1 MREYKVD
8 VIIPT
13 LGPGE
18 KFHKLMQM
26 LGRQTYP
33 IERILIMN
41 TEKSLFPDQGYGKL
55 PGAEVRHLSREEF
68 DHGGTR
74 DRAASLCDGELL
86 LFMTQDAVPLDTYL
100 IERLVAAF
108 ADPDVAA
115 SYARQLPDGDCGVV
129 EQYTRRFNY
138 PDRSSVK
145 SKEDLPVYGIKTFF
159 CSNVCAMYR
168 KSVYDRLGGFE
179 KHTIFNEDMIFAGK
193 IIQDGGSIAYVAEA
207 QVIHSHNYGNMEQ
220 LRRNFDLAVSQ
231 AQHPEIFSMAKSES
245 EGMKLVKQT
254 AAYLVKKRRP
264 WLIAGLIVKSGF
276 KLIGYRLGKT
286 YKKLPRWLIM
296 KLTMNRAYWK

>member
-1 MREYKVD
+1 
-8 VIIPT
+8 
-13 LGPGE
+13 
-18 KFHKLMQM
+18 
-26 LGRQTYP
+26 
-33 IERILIMN
+33 
-41 TEKSLFPDQGYGKL
+41 
-55 PGAEVRHLSREEF
+55 
-68 DHGGTR
+68 
-74 DRAASLCDGELL
+74 
-86 LFMTQDAVPLDTYL
+86 
-100 IERLVAAF
+100 
-108 ADPDVAA
+108 
-115 SYARQLPDGDCGVV
+115 
-129 EQYTRRFNY
+129 
-138 PDRSSVK
+138 
-145 SKEDLPVYGIKTFF
+145 
-159 CSNVCAMYR
+159 MYR

-276 KLIGYRLGKT
+276 KLIGYRLGKHI
-286 YKKLPRWLIM
+286 R
-296 KLTMNRAYWK
+296 NCRDG